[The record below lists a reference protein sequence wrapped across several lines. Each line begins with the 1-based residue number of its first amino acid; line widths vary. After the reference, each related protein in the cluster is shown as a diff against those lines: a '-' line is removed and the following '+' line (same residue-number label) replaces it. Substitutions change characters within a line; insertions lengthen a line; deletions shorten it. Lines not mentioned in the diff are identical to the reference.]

1 MFFYWKLI
9 RLKKLR
15 CHESTFNLAI
25 SLFFALVLNGLFLF
39 RAWERIPYTSLHDYF
54 FAASLPVVLTAA
66 FGLIFNLIAWPY
78 MRKPLL
84 ALLILTSAA
93 ANYFMFSFGTVIDTN
108 MVQNVFETDLQES
121 TALLSRNAVIWVLL
135 MGVVPTIIMLMTRFK
150 RRDCWWMNLAWRA
163 LFMAVSLGIIL
174 LMALLF
180 YKDYASLIRNN
191 KGLIKMV
198 TPANIVSGT
207 GHYVNNRWMK
217 GSQAWVHIGQ
227 DAHKGPTI
235 SAGQKKTLVVLVV
248 GETARAENFSLGGYA
263 RETNPQLKK
272 QKVIYYPQATSCGT
286 ETAIS
291 VPCMFSNMPRA
302 HYDANLAHHQ
312 DGVLDILGHAGVSVL
327 WRENDGGCK
336 GACDRV
342 PHSDMTLWKLN
353 AWCQDNACLDEVLL
367 HRLDNYAHG
376 LNNDGIIV
384 LHQMGSHGP
393 AYYRRYP
400 PQFRQF
406 TPTCDS
412 KQIQDC
418 DPQALINTYDNSLL
432 YSDDMLSRT
441 IDMLKGLSD
450 RFNVALVYLSDHGE
464 SLGEHG
470 MYLHGAPYLFAPSQ
484 QTHIPLLLWMSDD
497 YAKTYRI
504 NQACLRQQAPTAAVS
519 QDNLF
524 HTLLGMFDVQT
535 REYQP
540 QLDMIRTCRNAA

>member
-1 MFFYWKLI
+1 MLM
-9 RLKKLR
+9 LLNKLR
-15 CHESTFNLAI
+15 CHESTFNLAV
-25 SLFFALVLNGLFLF
+25 SLFFALVLNGLFVF
-39 RAWERIPYTSLHDYF
+39 RAWERIPYTSLHDYL
-54 FAASLPVVLTAA
+54 FAFSLPVVLTAA
-66 FGLIFNLIAWPY
+66 FALIFNLIAWPY
-78 MRKPLL
+78 LRKPLL
-84 ALLILTSAA
+84 AVLILSSAA
-93 ANYFMFSFGTVIDTN
+93 ANYFMYSFGTVIDTN

-121 TALLSRNAVIWVLL
+121 TALISPNAIIWITL
-135 MGVVPTIIMLMTRFK
+135 MGVVPTLIMLLVRFK
-150 RRDCWWMNLAWRA
+150 RRDSWWMNLAWRA
-163 LFMAVSLGIIL
+163 LFMAASLGVII

-191 KGLIKMV
+191 KGLVKMV
-198 TPANIVSGT
+198 TPANIVSGA

-217 GSQAWVHIGQ
+217 GSQEWVHIGQ

-235 SAGQKKTLVVLVV
+235 AAEQKKTLVVLVV
-248 GETARAENFSLGGYA
+248 GETARAENFSLGGYG

-291 VPCMFSNMPRA
+291 VPCMFSSMPRI

-312 DGVLDILGHAGVSVL
+312 DGALDVLGHAGISVL

-342 PHSDMTLWKLN
+342 PHTDMTLWKLN
-353 AWCQDNACLDEVLL
+353 DGCQQGSCLDDVLL
-367 HRLDNYAHG
+367 HRLDNYTDSLH
-376 LNNDGIIV
+376 NDGIIV

-412 KQIQDC
+412 NQIQDC
-418 DPQALINTYDNSLL
+418 DHQALMNTYDNSLL
-432 YSDDMLSRT
+432 YSDDMISRT
-441 IDMLKGLSD
+441 IDKLKGLSD
-450 RFNVALVYLSDHGE
+450 RFNVALIYLSDHGE

-484 QTHIPLLLWMSDD
+484 QTHIPFLLWMSDD
-497 YAKTYRI
+497 YAKTYGI
-504 NQACLRQQAPTAAVS
+504 DQACLRR
-519 QDNLF
+519 
-524 HTLLGMFDVQT
+524 LL
-535 REYQP
+535 P
-540 QLDMIRTCRNAA
+540 